1 MLRRRFLAS
10 LVGASLAVPLA
21 MQRCTRRIF
30 LGGTYMLNVS
40 SGYDSMASNW
50 KAFLQAWRDAPKEYP
65 NTSLAISVNHDNCES
80 GAQIELLRQRLRLEK
95 LPTSYVDFLR
105 SARVDERRQSHKGDN
120 GLYSLEDV
128 NYLSEVDKDYC
139 RILEEQRIVG
149 ADPDYFMYGI
159 EQRSWVSITEFLE
172 GLIVIGKMFPND
184 YLLMNTKVQTKDGE
198 FECIL
203 EGTTYPLCFVPH
215 LAESCEDL
223 RTVARCEVESP
234 IANLC
239 KPFSNT
245 REAFLSNSRQ
255 RPDSIR

>member
-203 EGTTYPLCFVPH
+203 EGGDFRFRTLSFATMMRSWCVYECNNEPYYPPYP
-215 LAESCEDL
+215 ESM
-223 RTVARCEVESP
+223 
-234 IANLC
+234 
-239 KPFSNT
+239 F
-245 REAFLSNSRQ
+245 NSG
-255 RPDSIR
+255 PSSFIKSGV